1 MNINLKAA
9 TSKKKIGFGLNNR
22 KQGKQKSVFS
32 NNSSSSEDEED
43 DAAHADKEDATKA
56 ARQAFNKELV
66 AEQAALRSRA
76 EKAISSATNA
86 GSNVYDYD
94 AEYESFGHSNADNS
108 NAPEKGR
115 ASKANDAKPESKYIQ
130 NLLQKAKERNYER
143 EIVMERKIAREQ
155 AQEEEANEEY
165 MGKDKFVTK
174 SYKKKLQE
182 REVWLQQEEK
192 KQKREEVEDVTKKA
206 AGAAIMGFYGNL
218 SRIGGAEG
226 PGKDNIGD
234 SENQL
239 LNDGDRSHHEQLDV
253 RSNINESSSSRRRR
267 SSDERE
273 VMEDFELEEELG
285 QQSKRIQRLQKI
297 FRARERYLKRKAAE
311 SESADNGAQ

>member
-1 MNINLKAA
+1 MNISLKAA
-9 TSKKKIGFGLNNR
+9 ASKKKKSIGFGLNNR
-22 KQGKQKSVFS
+22 KKGKQKSVF
-32 NNSSSSEDEED
+32 NDNSSEEEEED
-43 DAAHADKEDATKA
+43 THAHADKDEVANA

-76 EKAISSATNA
+76 EKAISSAANA
-86 GSNVYDYD
+86 DSNVYDYD
-94 AEYESFGHSNADNS
+94 AEYESFGHSNEN
-108 NAPEKGR
+108 NANAQEKGR
-115 ASKANDAKPESKYIQ
+115 ASKVNDVKPESKYIQ

-143 EIVMERKIAREQ
+143 EIVLERKIAREQ
-155 AQEEEANEEY
+155 AQEEETNEEY

-174 SYKKKLQE
+174 SYKNKLQE
-182 REVWLQQEEK
+182 REAWLQQEEK
-192 KQKREEVEDVTKKA
+192 KQKRDEVEDVTKKA

-234 SENQL
+234 SKNQASD
-239 LNDGDRSHHEQLDV
+239 DGDRSHHEQLDV

-267 SSDERE
+267 SRDERE

-285 QQSKRIQRLQKI
+285 HQSKRIHRLQNI
-297 FRARERYLKRKAAE
+297 FRARERYLKRKAE
-311 SESADNGAQ
+311 RESAENGAQ

>member
-9 TSKKKIGFGLNNR
+9 ASKKKKSIGFGLNNR
-22 KQGKQKSVFS
+22 KQGKQKSVF
-32 NNSSSSEDEED
+32 NDNSSSSEDD
-43 DAAHADKEDATKA
+43 DDAHADKEDATKA

-155 AQEEEANEEY
+155 AHEEEANEEY

-253 RSNINESSSSRRRR
+253 RSNMNESSSSRRRR
-267 SSDERE
+267 SSDEHE

-285 QQSKRIQRLQKI
+285 QQSKRIQRLQNI
-297 FRARERYLKRKAAE
+297 FRARERYLKRKSE
-311 SESADNGAQ
+311 RESAENDAQ

>member
-9 TSKKKIGFGLNNR
+9 ASKKKKSIGFGLNNR
-22 KQGKQKSVFS
+22 KQGKQKSVF
-32 NNSSSSEDEED
+32 NDNSSSSEDD
-43 DAAHADKEDATKA
+43 DDAHADKEDATKA

-253 RSNINESSSSRRRR
+253 RSNMNESSSSRRRR
-267 SSDERE
+267 SSDEHE

-285 QQSKRIQRLQKI
+285 QQSKRIQRLQNI
-297 FRARERYLKRKAAE
+297 FRARERYLKRKSE
-311 SESADNGAQ
+311 RESAENDAQ

>member
-9 TSKKKIGFGLNNR
+9 ASKKKKSIGFGLNNR
-22 KQGKQKSVFS
+22 KQGKQKSVF
-32 NNSSSSEDEED
+32 NDNSSSSEDD
-43 DAAHADKEDATKA
+43 DDAHADKEDATKA

-239 LNDGDRSHHEQLDV
+239 LNDGDRSHHEQLDG
-253 RSNINESSSSRRRR
+253 RSNMNESSSSRRRR
-267 SSDERE
+267 SSDEHE

-285 QQSKRIQRLQKI
+285 QQSKRIQRLQNI
-297 FRARERYLKRKAAE
+297 FRARERYLKRKSE
-311 SESADNGAQ
+311 RESAENDAQ